1 MSRIDELQRL
11 HEAATKGT
19 WLRGSDFNHPQA
31 CGQDS
36 CVHDSDGRELVNA
49 MRLDNDAEAI
59 VALHNSWPA
68 IHRVLVAARML
79 MRCPRCIGPC
89 DDPTVH
95 AELGEALRALDGGA

>member
-11 HEAATKGT
+11 HEAHERHAG
-19 WLRGSDFNHPQA
+19 
-31 CGQDS
+31 
-36 CVHDSDGRELVNA
+36 
-49 MRLDNDAEAI
+49 DAPFDVEAI
-59 VALHNSWPA
+59 AVSGMELRRALAKSWPA